1 MKGMCAVCSMCM
13 NDMYSCWAK
22 CSTVYMI
29 QFDNMPIQHV
39 FSVVLSYNNVHEFT
53 NNLLTLYEI
62 KALTR
67 MKSEKLNSQ
76 KQEYLSI
83 CVQFIV

>member
-1 MKGMCAVCSMCM
+1 MICIAAGQNAL
-13 NDMYSCWAK
+13 
-22 CSTVYMI
+22 YMI
-29 QFDNMPIQHV
+29 QLDNMPIQYV

-67 MKSEKLNSQ
+67 MKS
-76 KQEYLSI
+76 
-83 CVQFIV
+83 

>member
-1 MKGMCAVCSMCM
+1 ML
-13 NDMYSCWAK
+13 
-22 CSTVYMI
+22 
-29 QFDNMPIQHV
+29 

-67 MKSEKLNSQ
+67 MKSKKIFWIKLFH
-76 KQEYLSI
+76 L
-83 CVQFIV
+83 